1 MEDDLQEWRIRY
13 SKDCTIVQYTFDCH
27 AEGSDAASEWHFCDD
42 CEAHPSAPPEDAEKH
57 GRCDT
62 EELRLGEQGLDS
74 AKAAAGTILRQTGSM
89 SQADWEQLSIWQ
101 TRNRSGAIDTSQRME
116 LPIAPT
122 TGTTSVVD
130 HDVIVITDSDSDD
143 SD

>member
-1 MEDDLQEWRIRY
+1 MERYLELVRDEW
-13 SKDCTIVQYTFDCH
+13 
-27 AEGSDAASEWHFCDD
+27 AA
-42 CEAHPSAPPEDAEKH
+42 
-57 GRCDT
+57 
-62 EELRLGEQGLDS
+62 RLYDPT
-74 AKAAAGTILRQTGSM
+74 GTILRQTGSM

-130 HDVIVITDSDSDD
+130 HDVIIITDSDSDD

>member
-1 MEDDLQEWRIRY
+1 MAVLVDEVGAARHD
-13 SKDCTIVQYTFDCH
+13 KDGH
-27 AEGSDAASEWHFCDD
+27 
-42 CEAHPSAPPEDAEKH
+42 
-57 GRCDT
+57 DT
-62 EELRLGEQGLDS
+62 GHCS
-74 AKAAAGTILRQTGSM
+74 SAAAGSSIDPTGTILRQTGSM

-130 HDVIVITDSDSDD
+130 HDVIIITDSDSDD